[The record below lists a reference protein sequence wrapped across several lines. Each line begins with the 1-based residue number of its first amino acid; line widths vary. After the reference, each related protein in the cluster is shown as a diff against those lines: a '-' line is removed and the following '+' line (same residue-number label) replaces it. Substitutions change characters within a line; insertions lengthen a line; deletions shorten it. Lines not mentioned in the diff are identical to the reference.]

1 MWRPDEAASSSDE
14 SVEEEY
20 STGNSGNFE
29 TTAGACKLKPVFDDI
44 FADIQA
50 SIPSLELENS
60 SEVSEQQ
67 NEFMQSPL
75 NFANQ
80 VIFSHH

>member
-14 SVEEEY
+14 SVEEEI

-29 TTAGACKLKPVFDDI
+29 SANGACKLKSVFDNI

-50 SIPSLELENS
+50 SIPTLELENS
-60 SEVSEQQ
+60 SEVSD
-67 NEFMQSPL
+67 L
-75 NFANQ
+75 
-80 VIFSHH
+80 